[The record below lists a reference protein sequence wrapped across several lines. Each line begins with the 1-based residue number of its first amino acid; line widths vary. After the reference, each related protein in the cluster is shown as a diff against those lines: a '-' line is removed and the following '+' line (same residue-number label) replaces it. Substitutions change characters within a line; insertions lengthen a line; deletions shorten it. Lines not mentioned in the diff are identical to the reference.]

1 MFPRAGMPEVVQYVS
16 LLIPLTYFLELLRG
30 VILKGVGLAQLWLWI
45 LPLAVMIL
53 FFSLAVIRFQ
63 RSFD

>member
-1 MFPRAGMPEVVQYVS
+1 MAV
-16 LLIPLTYFLELLRG
+16 LIPLTYFLELLRG

-45 LPLAVMIL
+45 LPLAVLMIL